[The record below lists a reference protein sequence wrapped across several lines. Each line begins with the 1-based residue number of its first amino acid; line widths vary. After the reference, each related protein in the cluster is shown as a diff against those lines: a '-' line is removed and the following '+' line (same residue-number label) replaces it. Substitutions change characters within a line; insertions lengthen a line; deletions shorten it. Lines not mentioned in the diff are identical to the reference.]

1 MKKDLGIKPYI
12 MPMPVLI
19 VATYNEDDTSDAMNA
34 AWGTLSSMNTVVLYL
49 SAGHKTFKN
58 IKNKKAFTVSIADE
72 KHLIQ
77 ADYVGIV
84 SANTDKNK
92 MKNSGFNI
100 IKSNNV
106 DAPIII
112 DLPLTIECILD
123 HIDEKEGAVYG
134 KVVNV
139 IADDEVLTG
148 GEVDLSKV
156 NPICYDPSSRSYF
169 KIGNKVG
176 CAFKDGAILKK

>member
-19 VATYNEDDTSDAMNA
+19 IGTYNEDDTPDAMNA
-34 AWGTLSSMNTVVLYL
+34 AWGTLSSMNTVALYL
-49 SAGHKTFKN
+49 SASHKTVKN
-58 IKNKKAFTVSIADE
+58 IKNKKGFTVSIADE

-77 ADYVGIV
+77 ADYVGLV

-92 MKNSGFNI
+92 MKNSGFNT

-106 DAPIII
+106 DAPIIL
-112 DLPLTIECILD
+112 DLPLTFECNLD
-123 HIDEKEGAVYG
+123 YIDEKTGAVYG
-134 KVVNV
+134 KVVNTIV
-139 IADDEVLTG
+139 DEEVLTN

-156 NPICYDPSSRSYF
+156 NPISYDPASRSYF
-169 KIGNKVG
+169 KIGSKVG
-176 CAFKDGAILKK
+176 TAFKDGSILMK

>member
-1 MKKDLGIKPYI
+1 MKTDLGIKPYI

-19 VATYNEDDTSDAMNA
+19 IVLYNEDDTPDAMNA
-34 AWGTLSSMNTVVLYL
+34 AWGTLSSMNAVVLFL
-49 SAGHKTFKN
+49 SAGHKTVKN

-84 SANTDKNK
+84 SANTDKDK

-112 DLPLTIECILD
+112 DLPLTIEYILD
-123 HIDEKEGAVYG
+123 HIYEKEGAVYG

-139 IADDEVLTG
+139 IADDEVLTD
-148 GEVDLSKV
+148 GEVDLTKV
-156 NPICYDPSSRSYF
+156 KPLCYDSSSRSYF
-169 KIGNKVG
+169 KIPNKVG
-176 CAFKDGAILKK
+176 NTFKDGTVLKK